1 MTDISNW
8 IPFLKIDED
17 GSRCMSQQTYEPL
30 FNPEHTVFCANYD
43 WSNKYQRQED
53 SNRMLYTPAVT
64 NWFFDNE
71 VKNLLRYKDKPYTPT
86 IIDID
91 YNAKQIFFEW
101 QGETC
106 NEIIY
111 SGRNLDNYCSDWKNQ
126 LQYIMTDLYREG
138 SYKLTMYPHCHFI
151 KDGQMQTIDWYGC
164 VPVNDPHIDAE
175 YMDGIIHESAK
186 FRLAET
192 GAIVDNK
199 YNLEIMFQR
208 SMQEHVKWGNY
219 TMEFIYR
226 KIFNA

>member
-1 MTDISNW
+1 LTDISNW

-30 FNPEHTVFCANYD
+30 FNPERTIFCANYD
-43 WSNKYQRQED
+43 WANKYQRQED
-53 SNRMLYTPAVT
+53 PNRTLYTPAVT
-64 NWFFDNE
+64 DWFFDNE
-71 VKNLLRYKDKPYTPT
+71 IHNLLKYKDKTYTPN

-111 SGRNLDNYCSDWKNQ
+111 GGKNLDNYCNNWKEQ
-126 LQYIMTDLYREG
+126 LRYIMTDLYNTG
-138 SYKLTMYPHCHFI
+138 TYKLTMYPHCHFI
-151 KDGQMQTIDWYGC
+151 QEGQMKTIDWYGC
-164 VPVNDPHIDAE
+164 VPVEHPFINAE

-192 GAIVDNK
+192 GAIINNQ

-208 SMQEHVKWGNY
+208 SMQEHVKWGDS
-219 TMEFIYR
+219 TMEYIY
-226 KIFNA
+226 KEIFNA